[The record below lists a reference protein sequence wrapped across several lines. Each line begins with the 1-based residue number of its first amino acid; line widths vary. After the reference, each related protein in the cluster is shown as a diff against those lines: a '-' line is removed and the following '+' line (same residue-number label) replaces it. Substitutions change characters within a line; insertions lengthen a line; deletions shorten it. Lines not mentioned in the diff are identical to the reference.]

1 MKTFLY
7 TAAAALMIA
16 CSGSPES
23 QSNNDTK
30 GGNTEAF
37 FSGDFRMELHPND
50 SVALPFVMNFG
61 PEVIKIYN
69 GGETLE
75 ATEFKGTDD
84 SLYID
89 VPVFNSA
96 LIVTKDGDAASG
108 YFTVLD
114 RDDYRID
121 LTGEKGNNQRFKTAN
136 ANASMDGAWKTQFF
150 REGDDGWIAKGT
162 FSQKG
167 SRVTGTFQT
176 NTGDYRFLE
185 GQVSGNDFEIYGFDG
200 ITSYSFIGTIEGD
213 SLRGNFYSG
222 MTGFYPFAA
231 AKDPS
236 FALDD
241 PNRLTYMLPDAEEF
255 AFAFPAVNPDLN
267 KATVTSNQST
277 QTGKVTV
284 IQISGSWCHNCMD
297 ETRFFVD
304 LYDKYNESGMDVY
317 GICFERYEDYDKASS
332 GIQKMIKDLNIPYP
346 MLFAGKTGAENTKA
360 ALPMINHVMSYPTS
374 IFIDKKGQVRRIHTG
389 FAGPGTQEYDDLI
402 QETEAFVVELLNE

>member
-1 MKTFLY
+1 MKKITYL
-7 TAAAALMIA
+7 LLLSIIIG
-16 CSGSPES
+16 C
-23 QSNNDTK
+23 
-30 GGNTEAF
+30 NTEPNSVLKSTSKADF
-37 FSGDFRMELHPND
+37 LTGDFRMELHPND
-50 SVALPFVMNFG
+50 SVSLPFVMNFG
-61 PEVIKIYN
+61 PDVIKIYN
-69 GGETLE
+69 GGETIE
-75 ATEFKGTDD
+75 ATDFKGTED

-96 LIVTKDGDAASG
+96 LIVTKNEDAASG
-108 YFTVLD
+108 YFTILD
-114 RDDYRID
+114 REDYRIN

-136 ANASMDGAWKTQFF
+136 ANASMEGAWKTQFF
-150 REGDDGWIAKGT
+150 RVGDDGWIAKGT
-162 FSQKG
+162 FRQKG
-167 SRVTGTFQT
+167 SCVTGTFQT

-222 MTGFYPFAA
+222 ITGFYPFAA

-255 AFAFPAVNPDLN
+255 AFAFQAVSPELN

-304 LYDKYNESGMDVY
+304 LYNQYHSKGLEVFGV
-317 GICFERYEDYDKASS
+317 CFERS
-332 GIQKMIKDLNIPYP
+332 GDFEVSAPRIQKMIDDLSIPYP
-346 MLFAGKTGAENTKA
+346 MLFAGKTGNQNTKA
-360 ALPMINHVMSYPTS
+360 SLPMLNQVMSYPTS
-374 IFIDKKGQVRRIHTG
+374 IFIDKNGDVKRIHTG
-389 FAGPGTQEYDDLI
+389 FAGPGTQEYENLI
-402 QETEAFVVELLNE
+402 SETEAFVAELLAE